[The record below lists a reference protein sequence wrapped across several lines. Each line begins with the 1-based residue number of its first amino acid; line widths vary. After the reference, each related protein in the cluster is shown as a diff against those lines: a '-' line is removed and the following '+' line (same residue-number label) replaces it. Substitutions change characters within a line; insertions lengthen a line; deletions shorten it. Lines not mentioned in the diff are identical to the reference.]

1 MKLSHEN
8 QTENEEFIKLM
19 RLNVPIG
26 MKYFI
31 EMIMMTNLAIRT
43 IVVPFKTAVP
53 HRTKSQTK
61 SHWVTYKRKK
71 IQREG
76 RKQKERTKIESLR
89 KKKKIENKNRY
100 YHQSN
105 APVEII
111 QSIVPLRENTRK

>member
-1 MKLSHEN
+1 
-8 QTENEEFIKLM
+8 M

-53 HRTKSQTK
+53 RRTRSQTK

-76 RKQKERTKIESLR
+76 RKQKERTKIQSLR